1 MSVYVCACESVGASK
16 SRGGENT
23 HSRSVHPSVSV
34 GSVLITET
42 QSHMKVISIFVERVC
57 VQVCVLGV
65 QAGVRDNVRHSMQ
78 SRGICDSH

>member
-1 MSVYVCACESVGASK
+1 MCVFVKAWEHLKAEEEK
-16 SRGGENT
+16 T
-23 HSRSVHPSVSV
+23 HTVALFIPPVSV